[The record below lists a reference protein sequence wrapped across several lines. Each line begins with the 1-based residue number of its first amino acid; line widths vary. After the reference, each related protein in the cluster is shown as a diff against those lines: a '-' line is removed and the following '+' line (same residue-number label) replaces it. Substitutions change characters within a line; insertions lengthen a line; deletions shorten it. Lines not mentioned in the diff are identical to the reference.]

1 MLRLQNPRDLAA
13 YFEIPA
19 DALAFIEALSAET
32 PLGRYE
38 FGEGCYVLVM
48 ECNTTAGRGRV
59 ETHQKYVDVQYLL
72 DGEEA
77 MCVTPASPALTVE
90 TPYNVEK
97 DIAFF
102 HYTEASYFV
111 CHTGEGVVFYPA
123 DAHRPCLAPAAPMK
137 IKKAVVKLPVELA
150 RA

>member
-1 MLRLQNPRDLAA
+1 MLRLKNSHDLAA
-13 YFEIPA
+13 YFDIPA
-19 DALAFIEALSAET
+19 EALAFIESLSAAT

-38 FGEGCYVLVM
+38 FGDKCYVMVM
-48 ECNTTAGRGRV
+48 ECDTTAGRGRV
-59 ETHQKYVDVQYLL
+59 ETHRKYVDVQYLL

-77 MCVTPASPALTVE
+77 MCVTPASPALAEE
-90 TPYNVEK
+90 TPYNAEK

-102 HYTEASYFV
+102 HYTEATYFV
-111 CHTGEGVVFYPA
+111 CRTGEGVVFYPA

-137 IKKAVVKLPVELA
+137 IKKAVVKLAVELA